1 MSRHEVDPHAFLFSR
16 ALSQPETLQFLFLV
30 FGIVLV
36 VGIASL
42 TKKIT
47 HQPTPMSQI
56 AFASFYFVGPFIS
69 LLGVWLRLN
78 APWLSS
84 ISWIE
89 VFIMRIQAWLLVMP
103 QFFLLILI
111 GCRKFIPW
119 RFSFSKF
126 LREARSSVFVA
137 APFTWRISIFSYA
150 IFVLGTV
157 YTLWL
162 FEVFNG

>member
-1 MSRHEVDPHAFLFSR
+1 MSHHEVDPHAFLFSR
-16 ALSQPETLQFLFLV
+16 ALSQPEALQFLLLV
-30 FGIVLV
+30 FAMALV
-36 VGIASL
+36 IGIASL
-42 TKKIT
+42 AKKIT
-47 HQPTPMSQI
+47 HQPTPMSEI
-56 AFASFYFVGPFIS
+56 AFVSFYFMGPSIS
-69 LLGVWLRLN
+69 FLGVWLRLN

-89 VFIMRIQAWLLVMP
+89 VCTMRIQAWLLVMP

-111 GCRKFIPW
+111 GCRRFIPW

-126 LREARSSVFVA
+126 LREASSSVFVA

-157 YTLWL
+157 YTLL
-162 FEVFNG
+162 MFEFFDG

>member
-16 ALSQPETLQFLFLV
+16 ALSQPEALQFLLLV
-30 FGIVLV
+30 FAMVLV

-42 TKKIT
+42 AKKIT
-47 HQPTPMSQI
+47 HQPTPMSET
-56 AFASFYFVGPFIS
+56 AFVSFYFVGPFIS
-69 LLGVWLRLN
+69 LLGVWLQLN

-84 ISWIE
+84 ISKI
-89 VFIMRIQAWLLVMP
+89 VAWLMIMP
-103 QFFLLILI
+103 QFFLLILL
-111 GCRKFIPW
+111 GCRQFIPW

-126 LREARSSVFVA
+126 LREARSSVFVP

-150 IFVLGTV
+150 IFVLGTL
-157 YTLWL
+157 YTLWF

>member
-16 ALSQPETLQFLFLV
+16 ALSQPETLQFLYLV
-30 FGIVLV
+30 LAMVLV

-56 AFASFYFVGPFIS
+56 AFVSFYFVGPFIS

-84 ISWIE
+84 ISKI
-89 VFIMRIQAWLLVMP
+89 VAWLMIMP
-103 QFFLLILI
+103 QFSLLILV
-111 GCRKFIPW
+111 GCRRFIPW

-126 LREARSSVFVA
+126 FREARSSVFVA

-157 YTLWL
+157 YTLWFL
-162 FEVFNG
+162 ETFNG

>member
-16 ALSQPETLQFLFLV
+16 ALSQPETLQFLLLV
-30 FGIVLV
+30 LAMVLV

-47 HQPTPMSQI
+47 HQPTPMSRI
-56 AFASFYFVGPFIS
+56 AFVSFYFVGPFIS

-84 ISWIE
+84 ISKI
-89 VFIMRIQAWLLVMP
+89 VAWLMIMP
-103 QFFLLILI
+103 QFSLLILV
-111 GCRKFIPW
+111 GCRRFIPW

-126 LREARSSVFVA
+126 FQEARSSVFVA

-157 YTLWL
+157 YTLWFL
-162 FEVFNG
+162 ETFNG

>member
-30 FGIVLV
+30 LAMVLV

-56 AFASFYFVGPFIS
+56 AFVSFYFVGPFIS

-78 APWLSS
+78 NPGRSS
-84 ISWIE
+84 ISKI
-89 VFIMRIQAWLLVMP
+89 VAWLMLMP
-103 QFFLLILI
+103 QFSLLILV
-111 GCRKFIPW
+111 GCRRFIPW

-137 APFTWRISIFSYA
+137 APLTWRISIFSCA

-157 YTLWL
+157 WTLMM
-162 FEVFNG
+162 FGFFDG

>member
-16 ALSQPETLQFLFLV
+16 ALSQPEALQFLLLV
-30 FGIVLV
+30 FAMVLV

-47 HQPTPMSQI
+47 HQPTPISII
-56 AFASFYFVGPFIS
+56 AFVSFYFMGPFIS
-69 LLGVWLRLN
+69 LLGVWLPLN
-78 APWLSS
+78 APWPSS

-89 VFIMRIQAWLLVMP
+89 VCIMRIKLWLFIMP
-103 QFFLLILI
+103 QFFFLTLI
-111 GCRKFIPW
+111 GCRRFIPW

-162 FEVFNG
+162 FETFNG

>member
-16 ALSQPETLQFLFLV
+16 ALSQPEALQFLLLV
-30 FGIVLV
+30 FAMVLV

-42 TKKIT
+42 TRKIT
-47 HQPTPMSQI
+47 HQTKPISEI
-56 AFASFYFVGPFIS
+56 AFVSFYFMGPFIS
-69 LLGVWLRLN
+69 FLGVWLRLN

-89 VFIMRIQAWLLVMP
+89 VFTMRIQAWLLVMP
-103 QFFLLILI
+103 QFFLLILM
-111 GCRKFIPW
+111 GCRRFIPW

-157 YTLWL
+157 YTLL
-162 FEVFNG
+162 FFEFFDG

>member
-30 FGIVLV
+30 LAMVLV

-56 AFASFYFVGPFIS
+56 AFVSFYFVGPFIS

-78 APWLSS
+78 NPGLSS
-84 ISWIE
+84 ISKI
-89 VFIMRIQAWLLVMP
+89 VAWLMLMP
-103 QFFLLILI
+103 QFSLLILV
-111 GCRKFIPW
+111 GCRRFIPW

-157 YTLWL
+157 YTLWF
-162 FEVFNG
+162 FEAFNG

>member
-1 MSRHEVDPHAFLFSR
+1 MRLQEVDPEDFLFSR
-16 ALSQPETLQFLFLV
+16 ALSQPEALQFLLLV
-30 FGIVLV
+30 FAMVLL

-47 HQPTPMSQI
+47 HQTKPISKI

-69 LLGVWLRLN
+69 LFGVWLHWYSARPSSISVFEAFVSLI
-78 APWLSS
+78 APWL
-84 ISWIE
+84 
-89 VFIMRIQAWLLVMP
+89 FIMP
-103 QFFLLILI
+103 QFFFLILI
-111 GCRKFIPW
+111 GCRRFIPW

-137 APFTWRISIFSYA
+137 APFTWRISIFSCA

-157 YTLWL
+157 WTLMM
-162 FEVFNG
+162 FGFFDG

>member
-16 ALSQPETLQFLFLV
+16 ALSQPEALQFLLLV

-42 TKKIT
+42 AKKIT

-69 LLGVWLRLN
+69 LLGVWLQLN

-84 ISWIE
+84 ISKI
-89 VFIMRIQAWLLVMP
+89 VAWLFIMP

-111 GCRKFIPW
+111 GCRRFIPW

-126 LREARSSVFVA
+126 LREARSSVLVP
-137 APFTWRISIFSYA
+137 APFTWGISIFSYA
-150 IFVLGTV
+150 IFVLGTL
-157 YTLWL
+157 YTLWF
-162 FEVFNG
+162 FEVFDG

>member
-16 ALSQPETLQFLFLV
+16 ALSQPEALQFLLLV
-30 FGIVLV
+30 FAMVLV

-56 AFASFYFVGPFIS
+56 AFVSFYFVGPFIS

-84 ISWIE
+84 ISKI
-89 VFIMRIQAWLLVMP
+89 VAWLFIMP

-111 GCRKFIPW
+111 GCRRFIPW

-126 LREARSSVFVA
+126 LREARSSVFVP

-150 IFVLGTV
+150 IFVLGTL
-157 YTLWL
+157 YTLWF